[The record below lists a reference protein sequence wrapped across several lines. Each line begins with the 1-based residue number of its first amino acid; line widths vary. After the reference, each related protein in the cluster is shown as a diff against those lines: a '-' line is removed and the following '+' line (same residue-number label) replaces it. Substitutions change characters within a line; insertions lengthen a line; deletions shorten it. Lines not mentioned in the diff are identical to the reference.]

1 MKRKETDF
9 FVKCED
15 KITHILAKT
24 ESHDYEIAPKTEKS
38 NSIQEFWISENQYAK
53 ISSFTKTTEYHDT
66 QKYNEI
72 QRLIMENED
81 IPNKFQTIY
90 EKMKPKSFLINLVM
104 IIITILVVLGTVI
117 NTWNCI
123 KKKCKRRRQKRNIN
137 PQEIEMIIQEDDDQ
151 TRPELPRERRSR
163 TYHRIMTTFIT
174 LLKRRRNG
182 RSRIGR

>member
-53 ISSFTKTTEYHDT
+53 ISSFTKTTEYHDS

-72 QRLIMENED
+72 QRLIMEN
-81 IPNKFQTIY
+81 
-90 EKMKPKSFLINLVM
+90 
-104 IIITILVVLGTVI
+104 
-117 NTWNCI
+117 CI
-123 KKKCKRRRQKRNIN
+123 KKKCKRRRQKMNIN

-163 TYHRIMTTFIT
+163 TYHNFNLRPNAR
-174 LLKRRRNG
+174 K
-182 RSRIGR
+182 